1 LGESASALG
10 KNDVVAQWCAL
21 RVGRIFGSFAL
32 SGQHGRRKNSSMK
45 TSQTRA
51 VRLIAF
57 FKLLKAVLLIAVGVA
72 ALKLLHTDI
81 ANLVEG
87 WASTLGVDQNSRFVG
102 RALSAAA
109 ALTPNRVRDL
119 IVGSFLYGGLFLTEG
134 IGLWL
139 LKRWAMWF
147 TVIITGSFLPVEIYE
162 LARHPSAG
170 KVGVLVINLVM
181 VGYLIRRIRDGR
193 SG

>member
-1 LGESASALG
+1 
-10 KNDVVAQWCAL
+10 
-21 RVGRIFGSFAL
+21 
-32 SGQHGRRKNSSMK
+32 MK
-45 TSQTRA
+45 TSQIRV
-51 VRLIAF
+51 VRLIAL
-57 FKLLKAVLLIAVGVA
+57 FKLLKGILLIAVGVA

-81 ANLVEG
+81 ASMVED
-87 WASTLGVDQNSRFVG
+87 WARLLGFLQNSRFLG

-109 ALTPNRVRDL
+109 ALTPDRVRDV

-147 TVIITGSFLPVEIYE
+147 TVIITASFLPIESYE
-162 LARHPSAG
+162 LAHHPSAG
-170 KVGVLVINLVM
+170 KTALLAINLAL

-193 SG
+193 AV

>member
-1 LGESASALG
+1 
-10 KNDVVAQWCAL
+10 
-21 RVGRIFGSFAL
+21 
-32 SGQHGRRKNSSMK
+32 MK
-45 TSQTRA
+45 TSQTRV

-57 FKLLKAVLLIAVGVA
+57 FKLLKGILLIAVGVA

-81 ANLVEG
+81 AGVVED
-87 WASTLGVDQNSRFVG
+87 WARLLGFLQNSRFLG

-109 ALTPNRVRDL
+109 ALTPDRVRDV

-147 TVIITGSFLPVEIYE
+147 TVIITVSFLPIEIYE
-162 LARHPSAG
+162 LAHHPSVG
-170 KVGVLVINLVM
+170 KVALLVINLGLVA
-181 VGYLIRRIRDGR
+181 YLIRRIQDGR
-193 SG
+193 VD

>member
-1 LGESASALG
+1 
-10 KNDVVAQWCAL
+10 
-21 RVGRIFGSFAL
+21 
-32 SGQHGRRKNSSMK
+32 MK
-45 TSQTRA
+45 SSQTRV
-51 VRLIAF
+51 VRLIAL
-57 FKLLKAVLLIAVGVA
+57 FKLLKGVLLIAVGVA
-72 ALKLLHTDI
+72 ALKLLHTNV
-81 ANLVEG
+81 ASLVER
-87 WASTLGVDQNSRFVG
+87 WVALLGLEQNSRFVG

-109 ALTPNRVRDL
+109 PLTPNRVRDL

-147 TVIITGSFLPVEIYE
+147 TVIITGSFLPVEIFV
-162 LARHPSAG
+162 LVRHPSAG
-170 KVGVLVINLVM
+170 KVGILAINLAL

>member
-1 LGESASALG
+1 
-10 KNDVVAQWCAL
+10 
-21 RVGRIFGSFAL
+21 
-32 SGQHGRRKNSSMK
+32 MK
-45 TSQTRA
+45 TSQTKV
-51 VRLIAF
+51 VRLISLS
-57 FKLLKAVLLIAVGVA
+57 KLLKGVLLIALGVA

-81 ANLVEG
+81 ASLVES
-87 WASTLGVDQNSRFVG
+87 WVAVLGLDQNSRFVG
-102 RALSAAA
+102 RALSTAA

-147 TVIITGSFLPVEIYE
+147 TVIITGSFLPLEIYE
-162 LARHPSAG
+162 LTRHPSAG
-170 KVGVLVINLVM
+170 KIGLLAVNLAL

>member
-1 LGESASALG
+1 
-10 KNDVVAQWCAL
+10 
-21 RVGRIFGSFAL
+21 
-32 SGQHGRRKNSSMK
+32 MK
-45 TSQTRA
+45 TSQTKV
-51 VRLIAF
+51 VRLIAL
-57 FKLLKAVLLIAVGVA
+57 FKLLKGVLLIALGVA

-81 ANLVEG
+81 ASLVES
-87 WASTLGVDQNSRFVG
+87 WVAVLGLDQNSRFVG

-147 TVIITGSFLPVEIYE
+147 TIIITASFLPIEIYE
-162 LARHPSAG
+162 LAHHPSVG
-170 KVGVLVINLVM
+170 KVALLVINLGLVA
-181 VGYLIRRIRDGR
+181 YLIRRIQDGR
-193 SG
+193 VD